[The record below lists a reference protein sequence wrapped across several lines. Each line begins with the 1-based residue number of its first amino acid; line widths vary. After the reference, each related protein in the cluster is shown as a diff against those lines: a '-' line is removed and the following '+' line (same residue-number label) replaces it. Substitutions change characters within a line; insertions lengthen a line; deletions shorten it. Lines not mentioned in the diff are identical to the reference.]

1 MDEAP
6 STPIFRIERLP
17 FDRDAVTAWGEFDPK
32 HSNWPIVYTIHGQSE
47 IYIGET
53 TSALKRM
60 KQHLDDPQKSGL
72 TQVRV
77 VLDDTFN
84 KSACLDL
91 ESRLI
96 GLFDADSRF
105 SVTNRNHGI
114 TDANYFNRDVYQR
127 EFDHVFDALLE
138 EGMLTRSIPDIVNS
152 DLFKYSPFKALN
164 SEQASAIE
172 GIIEAIVAQIE
183 SSSKFPIV
191 VQGDPGTG
199 KTIVAIYLTKLLADI
214 ALADL
219 DDERDSDSL
228 FSDFFEPE
236 YQALFANMRI
246 GFVVPQKSLR
256 ETIGKRFA
264 KTPGLSKEMVLS
276 PFDVGASQHEYD
288 LLIVDEA
295 HRLGQRSNQSAG
307 PLNAK
312 FSEINIAL
320 FGSDD
325 LAITQ
330 LDWISAKSRH
340 QILLIDSAQS
350 VKPGDLPLTRTIE
363 VLDQADSNE
372 TLFRLASQMRVN
384 GGEDY
389 IEYVGHILNGI
400 ETVRKTFGDYDLRLF
415 DDIAEMREEIWQ
427 RNEEVGLSRLVAGYA
442 WEWVSRA
449 KGKENVPDIV
459 INDTVMFWNR
469 TPTDW
474 INSTTSIH
482 EVGSI
487 HTVQGYDLNYAGVI
501 IGNDL
506 RFDPET
512 QQIRFSRNDYFDK
525 KGLEN
530 NRMLDIT
537 YTDVEILEFVKNI
550 YRVLMT
556 RGIKGTYVYV
566 CNPELR
572 EYFKRYFS

>member
-6 STPIFRIERLP
+6 STPSFRIERLP
-17 FDRDAVTAWGEFDPK
+17 FDRDAVSSWGDADPK
-32 HSNWPIVYTIHGQSE
+32 HRNWPIVYTIHGSSD

-60 KQHLDDPQKSGL
+60 KQHLDDPMKSRL
-72 TQVRV
+72 THLRIVF
-77 VLDDTFN
+77 DETFN

-91 ESRLI
+91 ESKLI
-96 GLFDADSRF
+96 GLFDADERF

-114 TDANYFNRDVYQR
+114 SDADYFNRAEYQHR
-127 EFDHVFDALLE
+127 FDEVFNSLLD
-138 EGMLTRSIPDIVNS
+138 EGMITRSIPDIVNS

-164 SEQASAIE
+164 TEQAGAIE
-172 GIIEAIVAQIE
+172 GIVEAIIAQME
-183 SSSKFPIV
+183 STQSYPIV

-214 ALADL
+214 AKADL
-219 DDERDSDSL
+219 DDELDSDSL
-228 FSDFFEPE
+228 FSDLFQSE
-236 YQALFANMRI
+236 YQSLFAGMKV

-256 ETIGKRFA
+256 KTISKRFA
-264 KTPGLSKEMVLS
+264 KTPGLSKDMVLS
-276 PFDVGASQHEYD
+276 PFDVGASEGQFD

-312 FSEINIAL
+312 FSAINNEL

-325 LAITQ
+325 LSLTQ
-330 LDWISAKSRH
+330 LDWIVKKSSH
-340 QILLIDSAQS
+340 QLLLIDTAQS
-350 VKPGDLPLTRTIE
+350 VKPGDLPLDRTTAIINA
-363 VLDQADSNE
+363 ADAHE

-389 IEYVGHILNGI
+389 IDHVGRILNG
-400 ETVRKTFGDYDLRLF
+400 TVSERKSFGNYDLRLF
-415 DDIAEMREEIWQ
+415 DDVEEMRQEIFQ
-427 RNEEVGLSRLVAGYA
+427 RDDEFGLSRLVAGYS
-442 WEWVSRA
+442 WKWVSR
-449 KGKENVPDIV
+449 ENGNSHVPDIIIDDV
-459 INDTVMFWNR
+459 EMFWNR
-469 TPTDW
+469 TQTDW
-474 INSTTSIH
+474 INSPTSID

-506 RFDPET
+506 RFDPAT
-512 QQIRFSRNDYFDK
+512 QKIRFSRDDYFDK

-530 NRMLDIT
+530 NRMLGIT
-537 YTDVEILEFVKNI
+537 YSDEEILEFVKNI

-556 RGIKGTYVYV
+556 RGIKGTYVYI
-566 CNPELR
+566 CDPELR
-572 EYFKRYFS
+572 EYFRQYLP